1 MRMQRCP
8 TGHFYDADNF
18 PECPHC
24 ERLKAEGNW
33 KNAVKDDLQPHQEIE
48 QVEKN
53 RDLNNVQPFQQEI
66 TVSYHQSEHFDDESQ
81 TLPPGIEIQ
90 SVQTPPSFLTNA
102 EVLNHTN
109 EIASEK
115 KPEKNT
121 LIIEP
126 TVQQLEVSPPTH
138 VEESFF
144 VQDTDQRHTQTAVFA
159 QSETEPFSY
168 DEEKI
173 SPEAVQSNSSSEKT
187 FRILQ
192 NESGKDPTVGW
203 LVVLNGE
210 HYGEDFRLRSDKNYI
225 GRNEDMDIALTNE
238 KSVSRNKHVIVSFE
252 PRKQVFFV
260 QPGESRKLFYLN
272 EEVVLAP
279 VFLKRNDVLTIGEV
293 DLMFIPLCDEKFTWK
308 KERK

>member
-24 ERLKAEGNW
+24 ERLKAEVNW
-33 KNAVKDDLQPHQEIE
+33 KNAMQEDISSEFEIGQEVSVQQPM
-48 QVEKN
+48 
-53 RDLNNVQPFQQEI
+53 QQEI
-66 TVSYHQSEHFDDESQ
+66 TVSYHQNKENKMKPEDSLSDV
-81 TLPPGIEIQ
+81 EIQ
-90 SVQTPPSFLTNA
+90 SENTSTVLLEDQEPQKPASENVAENLALNDQKEESSVSRLVNEKIDGNDTPLAKNEMFIHKNA
-102 EVLNHTN
+102 EPISH
-109 EIASEK
+109 
-115 KPEKNT
+115 
-121 LIIEP
+121 
-126 TVQQLEVSPPTH
+126 
-138 VEESFF
+138 EEE
-144 VQDTDQRHTQTAVFA
+144 Q
-159 QSETEPFSY
+159 
-168 DEEKI
+168 I

-192 NESGKDPTVGW
+192 SETGKDPTVGW

-225 GRNEDMDIALTNE
+225 GRNEDMDVALTGE
-238 KSVSRNKHVIVSFE
+238 KSVSRNKHVIISFE
-252 PRKQVFFV
+252 PRKQVFFA

-279 VFLKRNDVLTIGEV
+279 VFLKRNDILTIGEV
-293 DLMFIPLCDEKFTWK
+293 ELMFIPLCDEKFTWK